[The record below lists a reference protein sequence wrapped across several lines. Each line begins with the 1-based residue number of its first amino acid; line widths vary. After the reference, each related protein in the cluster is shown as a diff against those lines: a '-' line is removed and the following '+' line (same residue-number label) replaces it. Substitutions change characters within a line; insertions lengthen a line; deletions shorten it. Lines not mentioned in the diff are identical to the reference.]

1 MRQIRLAEGVFNKI
15 TGSSFDI
22 PDYER
27 FLKLP
32 PTVRTCA
39 NVASHITE
47 WKKLLTKVKP
57 SIEHMSHLED
67 LIILYRIRENRE
79 IQLYVQREYIYVR
92 VAVPRNDTKNQD
104 FRVIVDK
111 IEFYN
116 KENYMNDPTLL
127 AKADEII
134 CRNLDNLIEEKIR
147 VVNNFVTSIK
157 KTRKKVGMIE

>member
-15 TGSSFDI
+15 TGNNFEV

-32 PTVRTCA
+32 ATVRTCA
-39 NVASHITE
+39 NVASHITQ

-57 SIEHMSHLED
+57 DIEHMSHLED
-67 LIILYRIRENRE
+67 LIILYRIRENRD

-116 KENYMNDPTLL
+116 MEDYIHNPTLL
-127 AKADEII
+127 ARADEII
-134 CRNLDNLIEEKIR
+134 CKNLDNLIEEKIR
-147 VVNNFVTSIK
+147 IINNFVTSIK
-157 KTRKKVGMIE
+157 KTRKKIGELV

>member
-15 TGSSFDI
+15 TGNNYSV

-32 PTVRTCA
+32 ATVRTCA
-39 NVASHITE
+39 NVASHIGT
-47 WKKLLTKVKP
+47 WKRILNKVKP
-57 SIEHMSHLED
+57 DIEHMSHLED

-104 FRVIVDK
+104 FRLIVDK

-116 KENYMNDPTLL
+116 TEDYMTNPTVL

-134 CRNLDNLIEEKIR
+134 CKNLDALIEEKIR
-147 VVNNFVTSIK
+147 VINNFLTSK
-157 KTRKKVGMIE
+157 KKSRKKLEC

>member
-15 TGSSFDI
+15 TGSNYDI

-27 FLKLP
+27 FLKIDS
-32 PTVRTCA
+32 TVRTCA
-39 NVASHITE
+39 NVASHITQ

-57 SIEHMSHLED
+57 DIEHMSHLED

-116 KENYMNDPTLL
+116 TEDYMHNPTLL
-127 AKADEII
+127 ARADEIV

-147 VVNNFVTSIK
+147 VINNFVTSLK
-157 KTRKKVGMIE
+157 RPRKKVGVLK